1 MITDVVAGLVKK
13 DGKFLIAKRIWGN
26 ETSVNK
32 FEFPGGKVEAGED
45 FLHAIER
52 ELREEMCIEVK
63 GVSELLN
70 YTHDIPG
77 RTINLHLILCDYLD
91 GEIKLTDHSEIKWV
105 DRYDILENELCPG
118 DEHIAKELINKNII

>member
-1 MITDVVAGLVKK
+1 MVTDVVAGLVKK

-32 FEFPGGKVEAGED
+32 YEFPGGKVEEGED

-52 ELREEMCIEVK
+52 ELREELTIEVK
-63 GVSELLN
+63 GISEIMN
-70 YTHDIPG
+70 YVHDIPG

-91 GEIKLTDHSEIKWV
+91 GEIKSSDHSDIKFV
-105 DRYDILENELCPG
+105 DRYDILNYDLCPG
-118 DEHIAKELINKNII
+118 DEHIAKELIKNEII